1 LFHSK
6 LKKGQF
12 WGLVWRK
19 EYRSGFCRS
28 GHFGR
33 CGVEKSVKQA
43 FKTVRKRSE
52 AFWSEKKRSG
62 VKITVQ
68 KFFFA

>member
-1 LFHSK
+1 M
-6 LKKGQF
+6 
-12 WGLVWRK
+12 
-19 EYRSGFCRS
+19 
-28 GHFGR
+28 
-33 CGVEKSVKQA
+33 EKSVKQA

-62 VKITVQ
+62 VEITVQ